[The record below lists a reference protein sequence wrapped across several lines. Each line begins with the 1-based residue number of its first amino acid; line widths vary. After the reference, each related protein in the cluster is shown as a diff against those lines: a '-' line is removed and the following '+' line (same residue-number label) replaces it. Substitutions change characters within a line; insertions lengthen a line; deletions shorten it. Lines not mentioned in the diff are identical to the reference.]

1 MAKRDYSQFIKYGVA
16 KTSFNSSRNTWEQE
30 KNWEY
35 AYMITEGLA
44 HGTFFP
50 ANIGAYV
57 GETLVDTKEEA
68 KNGSYKIRDY
78 AAYDRARARSGY
90 SAYKDRI
97 WVHEFLTKNGRNGV
111 YLPTVGEV
119 KKGIEYIKANLQ
131 SEDFRQDWVD
141 WAVAHDGMTPA
152 QVREELIENFLK
164 D

>member
-1 MAKRDYSQFIKYGVA
+1 MAKRDYSQFIKFGVA
-16 KTSFNSSRNTWEQE
+16 KTSYDSSRKTWEEE

-35 AYMITEGLA
+35 AYIITEGLE
-44 HGTFFP
+44 HGTFF
-50 ANIGAYV
+50 AQNIGSYV

-78 AAYDRARARSGY
+78 DRYKLANRRYGY
-90 SAYKDRI
+90 SSYKHRI

-111 YLPTVGEV
+111 YLPTVGEI
-119 KKGIEYIKANLQ
+119 KKGMEYIANNLR
-131 SEDFRQDWVD
+131 SENFRAEWAD